1 MEIVEVGVFIGQLTP
16 FILVACL
23 IIAIIVFRRIE
34 PHFRVMAFYLL
45 TALIAD
51 ISMRIMGEYFG
62 NNLILFPI
70 FALAELS
77 LFTILFVWFMQLE
90 RYFWIIIGIG
100 GLGISFILYECFT
113 LDANHPE
120 TFQTYSRTVDAFII
134 VGYCMLFYF
143 DKLRKG
149 IAPSDSRLKLNTI
162 VLIFFSFNLI
172 FLLPMNFLISQRQAQ
187 IIFYFWM
194 FYLIIIN
201 FFYIYITYALW
212 KNGKIPKR
220 LRSGL
225 E

>member
-1 MEIVEVGVFIGQLTP
+1 MTIIEAGVFLGKLTTIILFTC
-16 FILVACL
+16 FIF
-23 IIAIIVFRRIE
+23 AIIFFNRIE
-34 PHFRVMAFYLL
+34 RHYKIMAFYI
-45 TALIAD
+45 LIALLGD
-51 ISMRIMGEYFG
+51 ISMTVIGEIYG

-77 LFTILFVWFMQLE
+77 LFAILFGWFMQME
-90 RYFWIIIGIG
+90 RYFWLIIGIG

-149 IAPSDSRLKLNTI
+149 IAPSDSRLKLSTI

-220 LRSGL
+220 LRSGS